1 MKNKVIKVNNIYLMK
16 PIEKS
21 NVQCNYDAVA
31 KLHGTAAAALM
42 PSMTTT
48 NWENFMVYFKS
59 ILNHRLIWKMKR
71 CLRPY
76 FVTQL

>member
-31 KLHGTAAAALM
+31 KLHGTAAAAL
-42 PSMTTT
+42 TDAFDD
-48 NWENFMVYFKS
+48 NNELGEFHG
-59 ILNHRLIWKMKR
+59 LL
-71 CLRPY
+71 
-76 FVTQL
+76 

>member
-31 KLHGTAAAALM
+31 KLHGTDAFDDNNELG
-42 PSMTTT
+42 
-48 NWENFMVYFKS
+48 EFHG
-59 ILNHRLIWKMKR
+59 LL
-71 CLRPY
+71 
-76 FVTQL
+76 